1 MKLKKAIFAG
11 LLAGSLV
18 IPSAY
23 SAQETAPES
32 SFATPGLAPG
42 DQIIVHMYDFPD
54 NGISN
59 VNIHVAA
66 DGSVHLPYAGT
77 IQVAGKSPAETE
89 QAIIDA
95 LRSKGI
101 VKDPNVTVDVVSA
114 IHMNVN
120 VLGQVQTPRSVPL
133 FAPASLSFVLTQ
145 VGGINGLASH
155 HLTILHHSEQLPTSV
170 DYDPEAPT
178 TAALNTVVQP
188 GDVVT
193 VSSAGV
199 YFVAGEVNRPG
210 IFPIGGVLSAGAANA
225 TAGTGVVKHITLL
238 EALAQAG
245 GITAIAARS
254 KMLILRTVDGK
265 REQIQVDEVKLY
277 KGEVADPILHP
288 DDIIYV
294 PSSYL
299 RQQTNNLFSTAL
311 SGVYAAV
318 ELKQLNP

>member
-1 MKLKKAIFAG
+1 VKLTNVILAG
-11 LLAGSLV
+11 LLILPGVSK
-18 IPSAY
+18 
-23 SAQETAPES
+23 AQETVAES
-32 SFATPGLAPG
+32 KFVTPGLAPG
-42 DQIIVHMYDFPD
+42 DMISVHMYDFPD

-59 VNIHVAA
+59 LSIHVAA

-77 IQVAGKSPAETE
+77 IQVSGKSPAETE
-89 QAIIDA
+89 QAISEA

-101 VKDPNVTVDVVSA
+101 VKEPNVTVDVVSA
-114 IHMNVN
+114 VN
-120 VLGQVQTPRSVPL
+120 LAVSVLGQVLSPKSIPL
-133 FAPASLSFVLTQ
+133 YAPAPLSFVLTQ
-145 VGGINGLASH
+145 VGGLSGLAAH
-155 HLTILHHSEQLPTSV
+155 HLTILHHNEQLPTSV
-170 DYDPEAPT
+170 DFDPEAPT
-178 TAALNTVVQP
+178 GAAMNTLVQP

-193 VSSAGV
+193 VTSAGV

-210 IFPIGGVLSAGAANA
+210 IFPIGGGISVGQASA
-225 TAGTGVVKHITLL
+225 TSGTGMVKHITLL

-245 GITAIAARS
+245 GITPIAARS

-265 REQIQVDEVKLY
+265 RQQIQVDEVKLY

-318 ELKQLNP
+318 QLREFNQ

>member
-1 MKLKKAIFAG
+1 VKLTKVILAG
-11 LLAGSLV
+11 LLILPAASW
-18 IPSAY
+18 
-23 SAQETAPES
+23 AQES
-32 SFATPGLAPG
+32 SVEPRFVAPGLAPG
-42 DQIIVHMYDFPD
+42 DMLSVHMYDFPE
-54 NGISN
+54 NGISSLS
-59 VNIHVAA
+59 VHVAA

-77 IQVAGKSPAETE
+77 IQVAGKSAAETE
-89 QAIIDA
+89 QAIIEA
-95 LRSKGI
+95 LRSNGI
-101 VKDPNVTVDVVSA
+101 VKEPNVTVDVVSA
-114 IHMNVN
+114 VNLSVN
-120 VLGQVQTPRSVPL
+120 VMGQVISPKSIPL
-133 FAPASLSFVLTQ
+133 FGPAPLSFVLSQ
-145 VGGINGLASH
+145 VGGINTLAAH

-170 DYDPEAPT
+170 DFDPEAPT
-178 TAALNTVVQP
+178 VAELNTLVLP
-188 GDVVT
+188 GDVVN

-199 YFVAGEVNRPG
+199 YFVVGEVNRPG
-210 IFPIGGVLSAGAANA
+210 IFPLGGGINVGQASASFGM
-225 TAGTGVVKHITLL
+225 GMVKHITLL

-245 GITAIAARS
+245 GITPIAARS

-318 ELKQLNP
+318 QLKQLNNP

>member
-1 MKLKKAIFAG
+1 V
-11 LLAGSLV
+11 S
-18 IPSAY
+18 
-23 SAQETAPES
+23 ES
-32 SFATPGLAPG
+32 KFVSPGLAPG
-42 DQIIVHMYDFPD
+42 DMISVHMYDFPD
-54 NGISN
+54 GGISN
-59 VNIHVAA
+59 LSIHVAA

-77 IQVAGKSPAETE
+77 IQVAGKSAAETGE
-89 QAIIDA
+89 AISEA

-101 VKDPNVTVDVVSA
+101 VKEPNVTVDVLSA
-114 IHMNVN
+114 VNLTVN
-120 VLGQVQTPRSVPL
+120 VLGQVVSPRSIPL
-133 FAPASLSFVLTQ
+133 YAPAPLSFVLTQ
-145 VGGINGLASH
+145 AGGVSGLASH

-178 TAALNTVVQP
+178 SAAMNTLVQP

-210 IFPIGGVLSAGAANA
+210 IFPIGGGLNIGQASATSGL
-225 TAGTGVVKHITLL
+225 GVVKHITML

-277 KGEVADPILHP
+277 KGEIADPILHP

-311 SGVYAAV
+311 SGLYAAIEV
-318 ELKQLNP
+318 RQFNP

>member
-1 MKLKKAIFAG
+1 V
-11 LLAGSLV
+11 S
-18 IPSAY
+18 
-23 SAQETAPES
+23 ES
-32 SFATPGLAPG
+32 KFVSPGLAPG
-42 DQIIVHMYDFPD
+42 DMINVHMYDFPD
-54 NGISN
+54 GGASN
-59 VNIHVAA
+59 VSIHVAA

-89 QAIIDA
+89 QAITEA

-101 VKDPNVTVDVVSA
+101 VKEPNVTVDVVSA
-114 IHMNVN
+114 VNMAVN
-120 VLGQVQTPRSVPL
+120 VLGQVVTPRSIAL
-133 FAPASLSFVLTQ
+133 FAPAPLSFVLTQ
-145 VGGINGLASH
+145 AGGISGLASH

-170 DYDPEAPT
+170 DFDPEAPT
-178 TAALNTVVQP
+178 SAAMNTLVQP

-210 IFPIGGVLSAGAANA
+210 IFPIGGGLNLGAASA
-225 TAGTGVVKHITLL
+225 SFGMGVVKHMTML

-277 KGEVADPILHP
+277 KGEIADPILHP

-318 ELKQLNP
+318 QIKQLNP